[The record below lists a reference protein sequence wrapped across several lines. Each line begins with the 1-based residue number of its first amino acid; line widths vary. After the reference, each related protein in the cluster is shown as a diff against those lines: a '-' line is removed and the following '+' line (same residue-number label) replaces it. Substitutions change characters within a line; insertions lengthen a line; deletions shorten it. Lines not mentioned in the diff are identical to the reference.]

1 LQVLDDGRLTDGH
14 GRTVSFK
21 NTVVIMTSNV
31 GSQWIKELGGHDETE
46 MRRRV
51 LEALSQQ
58 FRPEFLNRID
68 EIIIFHALGMEQLIQ
83 IVDIQLKRLQA
94 LLSDRKVTLEL
105 TDAAKQHVAEEGY
118 DPVYGARPLKRVIQR
133 EIQDP
138 LALKLLQGDFEEG
151 DKVTVDFRDGQ
162 FIFM

>member
-1 LQVLDDGRLTDGH
+1 
-14 GRTVSFK
+14 
-21 NTVVIMTSNV
+21 
-31 GSQWIKELGGHDETE
+31 

-68 EIIIFHALGMEQLIQ
+68 EVIIFHALGMEQLMQ

-105 TDAAKQHVAEEGY
+105 TDAAKRHLAEEGY

-138 LALKLLQGDFEEG
+138 LALRLLQGDFGEG
-151 DKVTVDFRDGQ
+151 DKVTVEYRDGR
-162 FIFM
+162 FVFE